1 MKVFRL
7 AVAGAVVL
15 VLSGCF
21 GVGPDPG
28 TDPDATGQEPP
39 DFSKIA
45 PFLLPEESLGDQIL
59 TSQQNPTAYAEVLNT
74 PVWGNEFS
82 IFEIL
87 AAWTPEHPNTYDY
100 LGEWP
105 QVEWSEIPG
114 GYEWLFA
121 ETLSLT
127 LTDTGTAIS
136 VEIIDETESPV
147 TLLSGSVEYD
157 ALSGSVTIFGE
168 VDYDYTWG
176 PSTMAAYDIT
186 IAIEYIN
193 EVTELLVI
201 HTTLDGSEGEYEKFI
216 AGDLSGSG
224 FWPSFVLD

>member
-1 MKVFRL
+1 MKVIRL

-28 TDPDATGQEPP
+28 TDPETTGQEPP

-45 PFLLPEESLGDQIL
+45 PFLLPEESEGAYTLFDDD
-59 TSQQNPTAYAEVLNT
+59 TAYAEVLNT

-136 VEIIDETESPV
+136 VVIEEIEGPV
-147 TLLSGSVEYD
+147 TLLSGSVGYD

-168 VDYDYTWG
+168 VDYDYTWE

-186 IAIEYIN
+186 IEIEYIN
-193 EVTELLVI
+193 EVAELLVI
-201 HTTLDGSEGEYEKFI
+201 HTTLDGSEGEYEKFVG
-216 AGDLSGSG
+216 GDLSGSG
-224 FWPSFVLD
+224 FWPGWT

>member
-1 MKVFRL
+1 MRVCRL

-45 PFLLPEESLGDQIL
+45 PFLLPEESLGAQIL
-59 TSQQNPTAYAEVLNT
+59 FEDETAYGDVLNT
-74 PVWGNEFS
+74 LWWTTEYTAPNS

-87 AAWTPEHPNTYDY
+87 AAWTPEQPNTYNY
-100 LGEWP
+100 LGEGP
-105 QVEWSEIPG
+105 LVEWSEIPG

-136 VEIIDETESPV
+136 VVIEEIEGPV
-147 TLLSGSVEYD
+147 TLLSGSVGYD

-176 PSTMAAYDIT
+176 PSTMAGYDIT
-186 IAIEYIN
+186 IEIEYTS
-193 EVTELLVI
+193 EVAQLLVI
-201 HTTLDGSEGEYEKFI
+201 HTTLDGSEGEFEEFVN
-216 AGDLSGSG
+216 GEPSDSGV
-224 FWPSFVLD
+224 WPGET